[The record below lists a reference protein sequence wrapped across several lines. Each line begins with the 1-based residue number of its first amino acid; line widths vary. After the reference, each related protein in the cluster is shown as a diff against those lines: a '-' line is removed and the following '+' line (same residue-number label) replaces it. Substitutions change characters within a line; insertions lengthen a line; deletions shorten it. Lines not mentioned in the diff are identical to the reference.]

1 MPRYR
6 SNDEFVCGECFGD
19 QGMKDFCSNHAERTE
34 CDFCDATGDE
44 PIAAPLDEVIDHIK
58 ATIYRYYDDPANSGL
73 PYESAEGGWQGQTWC
88 TYEIFDELGLD
99 FPQDVDSRL
108 HNAISNGLDNDLWS
122 EAEPYALSPTQQLK
136 FSWERFC
143 EMVKHQR
150 RYFFLHEEKKKKQ
163 WPNNDELY
171 SPAEILRAI
180 FSFAERAGA
189 FVPLSASTALYRARW
204 QDKGKHYVT
213 AGTLGPPPVDHA
225 IKTNRMSPPGVV
237 MTYAAEDRDT
247 ALAETADAPGTYAV
261 GKFVNDRE
269 LLILDLT
276 RLPEV
281 PSVFAELP
289 DTMGDPRPQLGFL
302 HSISRD
308 ISRPIAR
315 DDRVHVEYVP
325 TQIVTEYV
333 RTAVKIGKRKID
345 GIRYN
350 SSRLHAATALV
361 LFADQSNLILD
372 KDERPDFYRTDD
384 RWLRLAKATEVK
396 VGEKD
401 IQRWAAKPKHGFSL
415 VA

>member
-1 MPRYR
+1 
-6 SNDEFVCGECFGD
+6 
-19 QGMKDFCSNHAERTE
+19 
-34 CDFCDATGDE
+34 
-44 PIAAPLDEVIDHIK
+44 
-58 ATIYRYYDDPANSGL
+58 
-73 PYESAEGGWQGQTWC
+73 
-88 TYEIFDELGLD
+88 
-99 FPQDVDSRL
+99 
-108 HNAISNGLDNDLWS
+108 
-122 EAEPYALSPTQQLK
+122 
-136 FSWERFC
+136 
-143 EMVKHQR
+143 
-150 RYFFLHEEKKKKQ
+150 
-163 WPNNDELY
+163 
-171 SPAEILRAI
+171 
-180 FSFAERAGA
+180 
-189 FVPLSASTALYRARW
+189 
-204 QDKGKHYVT
+204 
-213 AGTLGPPPVDHA
+213 
-225 IKTNRMSPPGVV
+225 
-237 MTYAAEDRDT
+237 
-247 ALAETADAPGTYAV
+247 V

-333 RTAVKIGKRKID
+333 RTVVKIGKRKID

-350 SSRLHAATALV
+350 SSRLHTATALV

-396 VGEKD
+396 VVEKD
-401 IQRWAAKPKHGFSL
+401 IRRWAAKPKRFSL